1 MVGNA
6 SQILGSSAMRRS
18 SNVQRR
24 KVKVEVIKRS
34 HLPFSVF
41 SFAPKILYNPF
52 VLLLDYEQRLLKQPL
67 RRIGRLVTQSIQD
80 GLLGSVLHLFSKKSN
95 RHASR
100 LQGPIRSNRRCRMEA
115 RRSFEKAKQLEKD
128 MDLEGAIASLEH
140 ASELQPENVNYLAML
155 SKQYT
160 DMSFAPGTSRE
171 TARMYNEKAL
181 EVAEKIVAL
190 KPKDPA
196 GHVARGVCK
205 GRLAYFSD
213 NRTKIEL
220 AKEAEESVRT
230 ALELNGDSDLGHHLM
245 GRFQYEMAGL
255 NLFCRAFVRV
265 VYGTTLS
272 PGSYQ
277 HALEAFEK
285 AHSLRP
291 DRVIHKVLLGKT

>member
-1 MVGNA
+1 
-6 SQILGSSAMRRS
+6 
-18 SNVQRR
+18 
-24 KVKVEVIKRS
+24 
-34 HLPFSVF
+34 
-41 SFAPKILYNPF
+41 
-52 VLLLDYEQRLLKQPL
+52 
-67 RRIGRLVTQSIQD
+67 
-80 GLLGSVLHLFSKKSN
+80 
-95 RHASR
+95 
-100 LQGPIRSNRRCRMEA
+100 
-115 RRSFEKAKQLEKD
+115 
-128 MDLEGAIASLEH
+128 MDLEGAVAALEH
-140 ASELQPENVNYLAML
+140 ASELQPENVTYLALL

-160 DMSFAPGTSRE
+160 DMSFAPGITTDR
-171 TARMYNEKAL
+171 ARQYNEKAL

-291 DRVIHKVLLGKT
+291 DRVIHKVLLGKTYDKLGYRQQALESLQDALKLDVTDINDHLEQLDGQRLVENIKKRTNPFRSQ